1 MRSASKL
8 KRGVIEG
15 TGGLF
20 WFSVIVS
27 FSSSIF
33 FVGSYVPWIVM
44 RTLSVNL
51 FDIFHDIRLS
61 STLLWT
67 FFSMWSSVFVLC
79 CFSFLLNL
87 MLNMTWITGHIH
99 RSIVDKID
107 PTSED
112 VEMIKKIPHQLHWVK
127 YIFLWNVNR
136 TEFICC
142 AFNWSVKNTF
152 YEPWRRPPHPLS
164 SKVEEWLMVTFVME
178 K

>member
-67 FFSMWSSVFVLC
+67 FFSMWSSVFVLRF
-79 CFSFLLNL
+79 CFFLNL

-107 PTSED
+107 STSED
-112 VEMIKKIPHQLHWVK
+112 IHWVK

-136 TEFICC
+136 TEFICR

-152 YEPWRRPPHPLS
+152 YEPWRRNP
-164 SKVEEWLMVTFVME
+164 F
-178 K
+178 

>member
-1 MRSASKL
+1 VGYFGFPWSWVFLPQYFLLVLMCRESWWGHCLWIYLTFFMIYAS
-8 KRGVIEG
+8 
-15 TGGLF
+15 
-20 WFSVIVS
+20 
-27 FSSSIF
+27 
-33 FVGSYVPWIVM
+33 
-44 RTLSVNL
+44 
-51 FDIFHDIRLS
+51 RLRCCEP
-61 STLLWT
+61 

-99 RSIVDKID
+99 HSIVDKID

-152 YEPWRRPPHPLS
+152 YEPWRRNP
-164 SKVEEWLMVTFVME
+164 F
-178 K
+178 